1 MRHKLRSLQ
10 AVMGENQ
17 ENIIGTI
24 NHFRRIIRLAN
35 QKLAQLNIHYFD
47 HLKIVYFDHHK
58 IIFET
63 DIPEMVGKVRELE
76 DKFIT
81 LLRQDI
87 FFKSL
92 SEIKTQFKPTIREA
106 QDKQTSENNDQH
118 LLEIF
123 TEQQDKIQN
132 PQLKQKL
139 QQIIEKRKND
149 Q

>member
-17 ENIIGTI
+17 ENTIGTI

-35 QKLAQLNIHYFD
+35 QKLAQFNIPYFD

-92 SEIKTQFKPTIREA
+92 SEIKAQFKPKPTEK
-106 QDKQTSENNDQH
+106 QDIQTPEDSDQH
-118 LLEIF
+118 ILEIF
-123 TEQQDKIQN
+123 TAQQHKIQN